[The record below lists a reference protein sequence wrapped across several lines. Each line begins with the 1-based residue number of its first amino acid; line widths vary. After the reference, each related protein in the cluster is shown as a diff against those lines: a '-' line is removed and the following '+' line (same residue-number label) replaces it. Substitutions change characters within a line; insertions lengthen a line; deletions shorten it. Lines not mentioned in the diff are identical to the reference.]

1 MKDLMKTKSEL
12 DEKRNKFRAFY
23 SAKELDNVK
32 QDTDKKEIVN
42 ILLTMNYLR
51 VTKFISDSIKKQEKK
66 KDDEQKQ
73 DEEDEMEDDDEDK
86 DNEEQKNHEADGN
99 KDGRDNRKDLQNLID
114 PIDIQVNLSKQQKQP
129 SQ

>member
-1 MKDLMKTKSEL
+1 MDAKF
-12 DEKRNKFRAFY
+12 NKLRAFY

-66 KDDEQKQ
+66 KDDE
-73 DEEDEMEDDDEDK
+73 
-86 DNEEQKNHEADGN
+86 
-99 KDGRDNRKDLQNLID
+99 
-114 PIDIQVNLSKQQKQP
+114 
-129 SQ
+129 

>member
-32 QDTDKKEIVN
+32 QDTDNKEIVN
-42 ILLTMNYLR
+42 TLLTMNYLR
-51 VTKFISDSIKKQEKK
+51 FTKFISDSIKKQEKK
-66 KDDEQKQ
+66 KDDEQKR

-114 PIDIQVNLSKQQKQP
+114 PIDIQVNLGKQQKQ
-129 SQ
+129 SSH

>member
-66 KDDEQKQ
+66 KDDE
-73 DEEDEMEDDDEDK
+73 
-86 DNEEQKNHEADGN
+86 
-99 KDGRDNRKDLQNLID
+99 
-114 PIDIQVNLSKQQKQP
+114 
-129 SQ
+129 